1 MKIKYTYR
9 SNFLKSAMFLGTI
22 GMIFFHINCLNI
34 KNPVSEA
41 VIYIM
46 YFLPLVIFAFFIILL
61 SYMPVTMVA
70 DENALNVKVL
80 FRKTA
85 IRYSDI
91 ESISLV
97 REFRKPELRGE
108 QNHYNEILTITDINK
123 KKYVYYKKID
133 LDQDEIAMNP
143 ADLTVQFENS
153 TFSQLKRYIEERIPI
168 MQAEI

>member
-1 MKIKYTYR
+1 
-9 SNFLKSAMFLGTI
+9 
-22 GMIFFHINCLNI
+22 
-34 KNPVSEA
+34 
-41 VIYIM
+41 
-46 YFLPLVIFAFFIILL
+46 
-61 SYMPVTMVA
+61 MVA